1 MKSVFQSKMMWVNG
15 LTLAAGVLVVI
26 QDTSWVMQ
34 SYGGLILAAIG
45 IVNMVLR
52 LVTKDK
58 IG

>member
-52 LVTKDK
+52 LVTNKA